1 MQIRAVILTFFV
13 VFAGF
18 VLEHLPMP
26 DLLSWL
32 QPLWLLLLI
41 SILVL
46 HAPHQFGLWLA
57 IPLGL
62 MLDVENH
69 QLLGLNVLTLGVH
82 IVLLQLLYRR
92 LIMFHFLQLTA
103 VMMLLVVV
111 HQVLQFWAVALVSEN
126 RVPVA
131 IWEPALVSGLVWPWL
146 YALLHVGMKRLHLA

>member
-1 MQIRAVILTFFV
+1 MQIRAVILTLLL

-82 IVLLQLLYRR
+82 
-92 LIMFHFLQLTA
+92 
-103 VMMLLVVV
+103 
-111 HQVLQFWAVALVSEN
+111 QVLQFWAVALVSEN
-126 RVPVA
+126 RTPVA

-146 YALLHVGMKRLHLA
+146 YALLHVSMKRLHLA

>member
-1 MQIRAVILTFFV
+1 MRIRATILTLLA
-13 VFAGF
+13 VFAAL

-32 QPLWLLLLI
+32 QPLWLLLLV

-46 HAPHQFGLWLA
+46 HAPHFFGLWLA
-57 IPLGL
+57 VPLGL
-62 MLDVENH
+62 FLDVENH

-103 VMMLLVVV
+103 VIILLVVL
-111 HQVLQFWAVALVSEN
+111 HQVLQFWAVALISEN
-126 RVPVA
+126 RHPVA
-131 IWEPALVSGLVWPWL
+131 IWQPALVSGLVWPWL
-146 YALLHVGMKRLHLA
+146 YGLFVIAIRRLNLT

>member
-1 MQIRAVILTFFV
+1 MQIRAVILTLLL

-69 QLLGLNVLTLGVH
+69 QLLGAERADAGGAYCPV
-82 IVLLQLLYRR
+82 
-92 LIMFHFLQLTA
+92 TA
-103 VMMLLVVV
+103 VVPAPNYVSFSAADRRDDDAGGGASGSA
-111 HQVLQFWAVALVSEN
+111 VLGCGAGE
-126 RVPVA
+126 
-131 IWEPALVSGLVWPWL
+131 
-146 YALLHVGMKRLHLA
+146 